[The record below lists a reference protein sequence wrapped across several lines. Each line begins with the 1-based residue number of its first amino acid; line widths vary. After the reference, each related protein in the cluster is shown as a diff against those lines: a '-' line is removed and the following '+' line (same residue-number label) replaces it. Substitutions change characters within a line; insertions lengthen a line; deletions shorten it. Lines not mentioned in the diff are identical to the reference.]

1 MLFQKSLNLQ
11 KQDELMGYHK
21 IMNMHAPLYHEFNSK
36 LINSNMHAWNEL
48 QFTINDPNH
57 DLALQSNM
65 DHATINSKHE
75 QEDNGATFSLVVQ
88 KGSSNMQSP

>member
-1 MLFQKSLNLQ
+1 
-11 KQDELMGYHK
+11 
-21 IMNMHAPLYHEFNSK
+21 MHATLK
-36 LINSNMHAWNEL
+36 L

-65 DHATINSKHE
+65 DHATINSKHG

-88 KGSSNMQSP
+88 EGSSNMQIHFNSKQDQANLSRTTQLSLTL